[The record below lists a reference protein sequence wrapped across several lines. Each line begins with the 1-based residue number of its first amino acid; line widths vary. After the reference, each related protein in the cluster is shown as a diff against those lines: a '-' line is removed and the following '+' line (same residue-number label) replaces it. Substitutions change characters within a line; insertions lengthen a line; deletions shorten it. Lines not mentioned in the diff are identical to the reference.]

1 MIINLHLHCTA
12 VQSIALGQ
20 WFQLC
25 IKNLSIT
32 VLVLCVLFVFCG
44 TIIFSL
50 NFIRLLRVIIT
61 PSVTSLLRGENDSKQ
76 SDEFQAI

>member
-1 MIINLHLHCTA
+1 MINLHLHFTA

-25 IKNLSIT
+25 IKNLFIT

-44 TIIFSL
+44 TIIL
-50 NFIRLLRVIIT
+50 
-61 PSVTSLLRGENDSKQ
+61 
-76 SDEFQAI
+76 